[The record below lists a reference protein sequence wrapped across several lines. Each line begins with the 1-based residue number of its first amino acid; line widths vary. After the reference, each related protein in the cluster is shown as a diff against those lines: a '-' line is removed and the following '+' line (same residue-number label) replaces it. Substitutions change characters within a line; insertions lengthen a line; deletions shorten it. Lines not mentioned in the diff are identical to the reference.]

1 MAVAII
7 REREREGV
15 REVIYREAHHP
26 AVSEL
31 HVCVCVCIA
40 NGFFGLCVGSRITHT
55 DRG

>member
-31 HVCVCVCIA
+31 HVCVCVCVCVYSQWLLWPVC
-40 NGFFGLCVGSRITHT
+40 GLKDNTH
-55 DRG
+55 